1 MRPGMDSTSC
11 ILVEDAK
18 AVAQDEEPRDLT
30 SSQAPTEGEYSSE
43 WCNWIRVMY
52 RNITSHFNTLYT
64 NIILNI
70 FSLMSVKLIFFFHPK
85 GTLQIDNN

>member
-30 SSQAPTEGEYSSE
+30 SSQAPTEGEYSRKLCKCIGVLS
-43 WCNWIRVMY
+43 CNIMSLL
-52 RNITSHFNTLYT
+52 NKIHTE
-64 NIILNI
+64 IILRL
-70 FSLMSVKLIFFFHPK
+70 FL
-85 GTLQIDNN
+85 

>member
-30 SSQAPTEGEYSSE
+30 SSQAPTEGEYSRKL
-43 WCNWIRVMY
+43 CNCIGVLSYKSMSHL
-52 RNITSHFNTLYT
+52 NKICTKITLCF
-64 NIILNI
+64 
-70 FSLMSVKLIFFFHPK
+70 FSLMSVKLIFLALRVH
-85 GTLQIDNN
+85 